1 MLEHRTT
8 PREDLAQP
16 TPAALDY
23 RAAAAFL
30 SVSPTTLRRAV
41 AAGELRATR
50 VGRRVVFRV
59 ADLEEFLAAA
69 AGEEVVQ

>member
-1 MLEHRTT
+1 MLDRTS
-8 PREDLAQP
+8 PREELAQP

-23 RAAAAFL
+23 RAAAAYL

-41 AAGELRATR
+41 DAGRLRPTR
-50 VGRRVVFRV
+50 LGRRVLFRV

>member
-8 PREDLAQP
+8 SREDIAQP

-23 RAAAAFL
+23 RAAAAHLAL
-30 SVSPTTLRRAV
+30 STTTLRRAV

-69 AGEEVVQ
+69 AGEEVEL

>member
-1 MLEHRTT
+1 VLDRNPSRENLAPT
-8 PREDLAQP
+8 PP
-16 TPAALDY
+16 PAALDY

-50 VGRRVVFRV
+50 LGRRVVFRV
-59 ADLEEFLAAA
+59 ADLEEFLDTAA
-69 AGEEVVQ
+69 EEVTQ